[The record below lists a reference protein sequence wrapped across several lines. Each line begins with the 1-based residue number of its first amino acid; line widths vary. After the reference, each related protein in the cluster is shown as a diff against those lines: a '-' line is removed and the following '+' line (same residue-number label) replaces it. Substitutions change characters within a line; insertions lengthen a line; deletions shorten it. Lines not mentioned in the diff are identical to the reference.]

1 MNYLKSYNSC
11 ILCGSKKLIR
21 NKTQYQKNN
30 FYLDAVKADLKINNN
45 YLKKIKLFR
54 CDNCNILQHNPWFN
68 ENIAFKIFNNIYG
81 QHNKSWTNIINF
93 VKKGSVPDHG
103 DLFSYISKKLKIKN
117 YAEFNGPFMGL
128 FLNFFKNQ
136 NKINIKLY
144 RKLFENI
151 IKYINSRQVAG
162 KPKKYQK
169 KKYHESLILK
179 KKINEIKLNL
189 KIKNKRNP
197 IQYFF
202 YDNSILS
209 WNYNDNYKSVNSKV
223 FLNEFTN
230 VNIMNINNFEK
241 KIKFDLFGI
250 FLTLDHT
257 LEPRKI
263 LDFALSNSKIV
274 IVYCHVNKE
283 VTKQHL
289 FSLTNEFRQYLKKN
303 NIYNIDISNLV
314 NKKFKSPEL
323 YLMCSKNKKLLNNFK

>member
-162 KPKKYQK
+162 QPKKYQK
-169 KKYHESLILK
+169 RKYHESLIYK